1 MLGRENITVRLKI
14 TSSTL
19 TAADIEAR
27 LGMKPD
33 ESWKLGDK
41 TGVFGAIEKAHC
53 YALVSTPM
61 PTASLDEHVQS
72 ILRRAAPVAA
82 KIGEFAAQAKIQMI
96 CTIQRK
102 TLPPISLGRDD
113 VRWLGVMGAQL
124 DVEVTLMP
132 DPAREALRGGG
143 AAGDP
148 AKKPPTTG
156 F

>member
-1 MLGRENITVRLKI
+1 MLGRESISVRLKI
-14 TSSTL
+14 TSATL

-61 PTASLDEHVQS
+61 PTASLAEHFSSMIKRV
-72 ILRRAAPVAA
+72 APVAT

-96 CTIQRK
+96 CAIQRK
-102 TLPPISLGRDD
+102 TLPPISFGRDD

-132 DPAREALRGGG
+132 DPARDALRGGG
-143 AAGDP
+143 ASADP